1 MVQLRTCLIVAAS
14 RHSCHIYYGRVRHVS
29 YVGAFVPSCTSRRL
43 HRNKTRHKNNDCY
56 WSIHHDNDNW
66 SVHHS
71 ANAETDTTYAHHITT
86 SVSNQQLSR
95 KIDIP
100 PSIESRIQDLVIHP
114 AVGWDESSTF
124 ASMHKKKLRRRH
136 LQLFDRSNKT
146 KGEMNYDMLFDQFA
160 QAVCNAG
167 VVAQKEV
174 FETWASALYIYSSFL
189 SSESANCNNIKPIH
203 RVADIAGGHG
213 LLAWAFLLL
222 DDEHQRSQATET
234 ESSSQPLTAFCL
246 DVHMPRSAELIHS
259 AMIQQFPHLEKRFDY
274 VEGRLEQLV
283 PHPSCLLA
291 SVHACG
297 ILSDI
302 LVSTAAEQSVPLAV
316 VPCCHSRKEK
326 VLEVASPFAK
336 SLYDDIILSKGI
348 VPNLADRLDEAR
360 MVALENAGMDV
371 YEVYIPTLF
380 TDKNRLIMAF
390 PIEGRAKSLLITE
403 SDHDTPKQP
412 VMRGRMPPLSET
424 SSSIILPK
432 ARYMKGFSVPCKDD
446 TKSREIVTKLSGKIA
461 ANNRKEAMHNR
472 NHTKS
477 PQMDISMWLPN
488 EDVGLSEEALTNIIE
503 SKHSNVKCT
512 ITKLGSVYV
521 SPDGRKA
528 QTFRFLYSSSSETV
542 LPFEDAKSMHEEL
555 YKLIPVTFPGAECR

>member
-29 YVGAFVPSCTSRRL
+29 SVGAFVPSTTRRL
-43 HRNKTRHKNNDCY
+43 TRHKNNDCY

-66 SVHHS
+66 SVHQS
-71 ANAETDTTYAHHITT
+71 ANAETDATYAHHITT
-86 SVSNQQLSR
+86 TISNQQSSR
-95 KIDIP
+95 KIDI
-100 PSIESRIQDLVIHP
+100 RIQDLITHP

-146 KGEMNYDMLFDQFA
+146 KGGMNNDLLFDQFA

-326 VLEVASPFAK
+326 VLDVASPFAK

-348 VPNLADRLDEAR
+348 LPNLADRLDEAR
-360 MVALENAGMDV
+360 MIALGNAGMDV
-371 YEVYIPTLF
+371 YEVFIPTLF

-390 PIEGRAKSLLITE
+390 PGKEGRATSLLITE
-403 SDHDTPKQP
+403 SDE
-412 VMRGRMPPLSET
+412 RER
-424 SSSIILPK
+424 
-432 ARYMKGFSVPCKDD
+432 
-446 TKSREIVTKLSGKIA
+446 TK
-461 ANNRKEAMHNR
+461 
-472 NHTKS
+472 
-477 PQMDISMWLPN
+477 
-488 EDVGLSEEALTNIIE
+488 
-503 SKHSNVKCT
+503 
-512 ITKLGSVYV
+512 
-521 SPDGRKA
+521 
-528 QTFRFLYSSSSETV
+528 
-542 LPFEDAKSMHEEL
+542 
-555 YKLIPVTFPGAECR
+555 